1 VQHINHLLDLTV
13 ITSRQGKAMSY
24 AITYSRAY
32 LGVDA
37 PLVSVETHL
46 SGLPALTIV
55 GIAGGGKVIYVIG
68 EAMLL

>member
-1 VQHINHLLDLTV
+1 MQHTNHLLDLTV

-32 LGVDA
+32 VGVEA

-46 SGLPALTIV
+46 SSGLPALTIV
-55 GIAGGGKVIYVIG
+55 GLNNPHDFTKP
-68 EAMLL
+68 EPNENN

>member
-1 VQHINHLLDLTV
+1 
-13 ITSRQGKAMSY
+13 MSY

-46 SGLPALTIV
+46 SGLHALTIV